1 MVKVINNRVYME
13 CEVGSIDAY
22 MKEFEK
28 IVRLFPDKNILT
40 IWDQSKQEEKLTDD
54 EFYDIY
60 VLIDKID
67 DTGTKVF
74 DRAIWAKL
82 VAANLN
88 RTQFLQI
95 GCWKSQASLIN
106 EIESVCQILRIE
118 EYGDQ
123 IEFFVEFDELTR
135 EYITNE
141 YLDTKGLIKWF
152 SLGLYSSND
161 KNSIIFS
168 SSHFGEEN
176 YIIGLSAEEVEKAIT
191 IVENNH
197 VYIRINR
204 HQ

>member
-1 MVKVINNRVYME
+1 VVKVINNRVYME